1 MQKAPAAYL
10 NFDSVFWVVT
20 LLFVATILCVA
31 RLPIPSDAAPA
42 RAAISP
48 LNVVESVTARGLA
61 DVRFETTAGYVES
74 LAQTD
79 GDVRIV
85 TTFYS
90 HCPGACPLAFDSL
103 RRIESTLAPAQR
115 RRLRIVALTL
125 DPERDTQTQLRSFE
139 QDRGLDTAR
148 WTLGRASARDTAGV
162 ASALGASVRVLDDG
176 TVDHVSSFILLDKG
190 GKEIARTSKTQSMD
204 AQFAAAVRAALGA

>member
-1 MQKAPAAYL
+1 VQKALVSYL
-10 NFDSVFWVVT
+10 NFDSVLWAIT
-20 LLFVATILCVA
+20 LLFAATLIYVA
-31 RLPIPSDAAPA
+31 RLQIPSDEAPA
-42 RAAISP
+42 RASSSP
-48 LNVVESVTARGLA
+48 LKIVESVTARPIA
-61 DVRFETTAGYVES
+61 DVRFETTSGYVES

-79 GDVRIV
+79 GHVRIV

-103 RRIESTLAPAQR
+103 RRIEGTLPPAQR
-115 RRLRIVALTL
+115 RKLRIVALTL
-125 DPERDTQTQLRSFE
+125 DPERDTRTQLRSFE

-162 ASALGASVRVLDDG
+162 ANALGASLRVLDDG
-176 TVDHVSSFILLDKG
+176 TVDHLSSFILLDKR